1 MTINKNTKTVLFAP
15 LNWGLGH
22 TTRLIPI
29 IKQYQKENW
38 NIILASDGLAYSFLQ
53 KEFPQ
58 IKILNIGNPELK
70 YSKQTFVFSHL
81 KQLIIPFFRGIKNE
95 HKVLQNILLKEKI
108 DLIISDNRY
117 GFWNKNVKSI
127 LLTHQLNLPI
137 PFLKIFVKKIIGRKM
152 IKWINNFDEC
162 WVIDNENHSLA
173 GELSYPLLCKTPIK
187 YIGLQ
192 SRFQKTKIEPK
203 KNIDYLIILS
213 GLEPHRQFLE
223 NKLINILKNCDKRIV
238 MIGGHFTNKKYKT
251 IRYIPIADTLELQ
264 DLLQKSKIV
273 IARSGYST
281 IMDLIKMEKKAILIP
296 TPGQLEQE
304 YLAQLHKDRFDI
316 ILQKDIE
323 RILTIQLK
331 NC

>member
-1 MTINKNTKTVLFAP
+1 MSNTQNTKTVLFAP

-22 TTRLIPI
+22 ASRIIPI
-29 IKQYQKENW
+29 IKKYQKENW

-53 KEFPQ
+53 REFPS
-58 IKILNIGNPELK
+58 IPIINIGNKELK
-70 YSKQTFVFSHL
+70 YSKKASFFLHL
-81 KQLIIPFFRGIKNE
+81 RHLLIPFLQGIKNE
-95 HKVLQNILLKEKI
+95 HQVLQGILQQNKI

-117 GFWNKNVKSI
+117 GFWSKNTKSI

-137 PFLKIFVKKIIGRKM
+137 PFLKFLLQKPVQNKIAS
-152 IKWINNFDEC
+152 WINNFDEC
-162 WVIDNENHSLA
+162 WVVDSENNEFA
-173 GELSYPLLCKTPIK
+173 GDLSRAIKCKTLLK

-192 SRFQKTKIEPK
+192 SRFEKVKTKTE
-203 KNIDYLIILS
+203 IDYLIILS
-213 GLEPHRQFLE
+213 GLEPHRSLLE
-223 NKLINILKNCDKRIV
+223 EKLQTVFAKSDKKII
-238 MIGGHFTNKKYKT
+238 MIGGSSKTNKNSKLQ
-251 IRYIPIADTLELQ
+251 YIPMANTQELQ
-264 DLLQKSKIV
+264 DLLQKAKIV

-304 YLAQLHKDRFDI
+304 YLAHLHKDKFDI

-323 RILTIQLK
+323 KILTIRLE